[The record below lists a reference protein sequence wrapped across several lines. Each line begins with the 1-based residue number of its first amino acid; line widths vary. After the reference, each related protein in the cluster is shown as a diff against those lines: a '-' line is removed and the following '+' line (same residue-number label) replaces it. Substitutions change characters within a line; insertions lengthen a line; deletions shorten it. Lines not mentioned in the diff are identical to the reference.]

1 MIDTTLI
8 SFTHAGTHTQHT
20 FATRSFTFRPSEY
33 VSWCMVRACGDDTF
47 IWIALRI
54 SIQKFSFSR
63 WFLLCKDVR
72 NTASKLSNSCA
83 AEKSIHFLRSCIER
97 KTNSIEFY
105 SIETVRP
112 YGIWI
117 CFLFLCGWS
126 YSPFDRIVNRDDDY
140 HVWLLLIHFL
150 TMSVS
155 PILYTCWPSLCSGSS
170 IQPTQHT
177 RSHSINISLCSVQS
191 ESVLVLRTTEN
202 IPKKNQNCISL
213 DVSGSVFVVKKRAT
227 LTQKKKKKITH
238 TKSTYN
244 NDKNVPLQYVFCLLL
259 PFVFFSNFV
268 RRLISHI
275 HQVLLLSPFCR
286 WNVLM
291 RTIHF
296 SASPHTHLFERV
308 EW

>member
-1 MIDTTLI
+1 MEFEYVFFFVWLKLFSIWSYRKPWWRLSCLT
-8 SFTHAGTHTQHT
+8 SSHSFSHSVCFTH
-20 FATRSFTFRPSEY
+20 
-33 VSWCMVRACGDDTF
+33 F
-47 IWIALRI
+47 IH
-54 SIQKFSFSR
+54 
-63 WFLLCKDVR
+63 LL
-72 NTASKLSNSCA
+72 
-83 AEKSIHFLRSCIER
+83 
-97 KTNSIEFY
+97 
-105 SIETVRP
+105 
-112 YGIWI
+112 
-117 CFLFLCGWS
+117 
-126 YSPFDRIVNRDDDY
+126 
-140 HVWLLLIHFL
+140 
-150 TMSVS
+150 
-155 PILYTCWPSLCSGSS
+155 SLCSGSS

-244 NDKNVPLQYVFCLLL
+244 NDENVPLLYVFCLLL